1 MLGQRIAFGQCGK
14 LDSSGFKHVSNEIKS
29 PINKELEGEHE
40 KAEALAGDP
49 RWQLVL
55 RICQSRTFSK
65 SARLRELLRHIS
77 VNLLEGHSAEVTE
90 FEIGRR
96 VFGRSDDYVP
106 AEDGVVRGAARQL
119 RLKLKEYF
127 ESEGRSESWTVDIP
141 KGGYVPVFSRR
152 PAEPAAG
159 PAPVPATPPLEK
171 TKSRSG
177 QVLWLLTAALVLNVA
192 LLGLNLWLWSGH
204 SPVTPNPEP
213 SLVSTLLNHSKRPVT
228 VVVSDFSMPLLRGL
242 FHPRDYT
249 LNNYA
254 TWDYGQ
260 LTPPPGQSPQLAS
273 IAGVLRTHRI
283 TRLGDL
289 NIVLA
294 IQRATASGGSIVVR
308 HARDINARG
317 FLEGDAILLGNDY
330 STPWVGLFEDHLNF
344 PHVRLDR
351 GIGFAN
357 RKPRPGEQ
365 QEYLVQ
371 KAYEEQGL
379 GYGRLALVPN
389 LSGKG
394 SVLLISGLNMVTME
408 SAGDV
413 AVNPQSVPELL
424 RTLGAASLE
433 DLPYFELILESGA
446 VDNTPKRARILA
458 ARILGP
464 RPR

>member
-1 MLGQRIAFGQCGK
+1 M
-14 LDSSGFKHVSNEIKS
+14 SNGIKS
-29 PINKELEGEHE
+29 RINKELEEGHQP
-40 KAEALAGDP
+40 AESLAADP

-77 VNLLEGHSAEVTE
+77 INLLQGNSAEVTE

-96 VFGRSDDYVP
+96 VFGRPESYVP
-106 AEDGVVRGAARQL
+106 SEDGVVRGAARQL
-119 RLKLKEYF
+119 RLKIKEYF
-127 ESEGRSESWTVDIP
+127 ETEGQSETWTVDIP
-141 KGGYVPVFSRR
+141 KGGYVPVFSPRT
-152 PAEPAAG
+152 AEPATD
-159 PAPVPATPPLEK
+159 PAPAPAAPLSEQATKPSTPF
-171 TKSRSG
+171 
-177 QVLWLLTAALVLNVA
+177 LWLMIAAVALNVSF
-192 LLGLNLWLWSGH
+192 LGLNLWLWNRH
-204 SPVTPNPEP
+204 ATVPVTPSPEP
-213 SLVSTLLNHSKRPVT
+213 TLAGALLKHSLRPVT
-228 VVVSDFSMPLLRGL
+228 VVVSDFSMPLLRVL

-260 LTPPPGQSPQLAS
+260 FTPPPGQSPRLAS
-273 IAGVLRTHRI
+273 IARILRTHRI

-308 HARDINARG
+308 HARDISARG
-317 FLEGDAILLGNDY
+317 FMEGDAILLGNDY

-344 PHVRLDR
+344 PHVRIDR

-365 QEYLVQ
+365 PEYLVPTASQ
-371 KAYEEQGL
+371 EQGL

-394 SVLLISGLNMVTME
+394 SVLLISGINMVTME

-413 AVNPQSVPELL
+413 AANPQSVPELL
-424 RTLGAASLE
+424 KALGASSLE

-464 RPR
+464 RVR

>member
-1 MLGQRIAFGQCGK
+1 MTTPGQCGK
-14 LDSSGFKHVSNEIKS
+14 LDSSGLKHVSNEIKS
-29 PINKELEGEHE
+29 RINKGLEGEYE
-40 KAEALAGDP
+40 KAETLAGDP

-65 SARLRELLRHIS
+65 TARLRELLRHIS
-77 VNLLEGHSAEVTE
+77 LNLLEGHSTEVTE

-96 VFGRSDDYVP
+96 VFGRSEDYVP
-106 AEDGVVRGAARQL
+106 SEDGVVRGAARQL

-127 ESEGRSESWTVDIP
+127 ESEGRSEPWIVDIP

-152 PAEPAAG
+152 IPD
-159 PAPVPATPPLEK
+159 PVPEPSSAPPVPPPEK
-171 TKSRSG
+171 PRRWSG
-177 QVLWLLTAALVLNVA
+177 TFLRLFAAAFAFNAVF
-192 LLGLNLWLWSGH
+192 LGVNLWFWNRRP
-204 SPVTPNPEP
+204 PVSIAPNVEP
-213 SLVSTLLNHSKRPVT
+213 SLVGALLKHSKRPVT

-242 FHPRDYT
+242 FNPRDFS
-249 LNNYA
+249 LNDYA
-254 TWDYGQ
+254 TWDYTR
-260 LTPPPGQSPQLAS
+260 LAPPPGQSPQLAS
-273 IAGVLRTHRI
+273 IANILRSHRI

-289 NIVLA
+289 NTVLA

-308 HARDINARG
+308 HARDISARG
-317 FLEGDAILLGNDY
+317 FVEGDAILLGNDY

-344 PHVRLDR
+344 PHIRDR

-365 QEYLVQ
+365 PEYLVRS
-371 KAYEEQGL
+371 AVREQGL

-394 SVLLISGLNMVTME
+394 SVLLISGINMVTME
-408 SAGDV
+408 AAGDV

-424 RTLGAASLE
+424 KSLGAASLE
-433 DLPYFELILESGA
+433 DLPYCELILESGA

-458 ARILGP
+458 ARVLGP
-464 RPR
+464 RAR